1 MQKCKPGRMIE
12 LRVNGALLT
21 AIKTENA
28 VAADYI
34 SFMETVTKA
43 LMDPEVLECEANAS
57 GKTIL
62 HSVFKTFGSMTISN
76 PRDPQ

>member
-1 MQKCKPGRMIE
+1 MQKSKPGRMIE
-12 LRVNGALLT
+12 IRVNGALLT
-21 AIKTENA
+21 AIKTETA

-34 SFMETVTKA
+34 SFMEAVTKA
-43 LMDPEVLECEANAS
+43 LMDPEKLECEANAS

-62 HSVFKTFGSMTISN
+62 HPDFETFGSMTISN